1 MIVSAEALARIFLIL
16 LYVPV
21 ILVCYR
27 WLMPRLSLSCK
38 ILATVMLLAQGLMI
52 LVSLELRAPSLEVWS
67 LWHLNHERN
76 IPSSFASAQLM
87 LVCVIALATAWRG
100 LKLPAWHRVYLA
112 ALGLFFLYLAW
123 EEFHGV
129 RRRVFGGDW
138 ELYYAAFGAQIVVA
152 TLSVA
157 ARSPRRAWVWHAC
170 LLVGLAMS
178 ALGALGIEQVYNMEL
193 CDTSIRTQGE
203 RCLRYFYEEPL
214 EFLGIW
220 LTLLAMLGQF
230 CAAAPRPH
238 VRMQALFYGLPALFT
253 IVMHGPYTIWEFEY
267 RFQTPRA
274 AIEYESGLA
283 LRAYEIERGEAGF
296 KLQLFAEVSEWMQYS
311 GIGYSLHLVDQA
323 SSASLAGVDDAA
335 HRRQSFVGRGSKGG
349 SEFYKQT
356 IELALPQ
363 DLAVNRAY
371 WLVLTLWR
379 EEGDAYLP
387 QRIASSDRA
396 LLTETQL
403 ILEELVVRA
412 ETSAAASAPLAAFD
426 GGLALGQ
433 VNLPESAQAGAALTI
448 AFEWRA
454 ESDGGEEF
462 VQFLHLGH
470 EESGEWWV
478 YDQQPLGA
486 RLPTRLWYAGLVD
499 SVTWEVPL
507 PADLAAGRYAVL
519 TGLYRKSD
527 RERLPAKDADGTPYV
542 DARVPLGF
550 MVIDGA

>member
-1 MIVSAEALARIFLIL
+1 MIVSAEALARIFLVL

-27 WLMPRLSLSCK
+27 WLIPRLSPSCK
-38 ILATVMLLAQGLMI
+38 ILATGMLLAQGLMI

-87 LVCVIALATAWRG
+87 LVCVVALATAWRAR
-100 LKLPAWHRVYLA
+100 KQPSWQRVYLA

-123 EEFHGV
+123 EEFNGV

-138 ELYYAAFGAQIVVA
+138 ELYYAAFGIIIVVA
-152 TLSVA
+152 TLIVA

-178 ALGALGIEQVYNMEL
+178 AFGALGIEQVYNIEI

-220 LTLLAMLGQF
+220 LTLVAVLGQF

-238 VRMQALFYGLPALFT
+238 LRTQALFYGLPALFA

-267 RFQTPRA
+267 RFLAPRA
-274 AIEYESGLA
+274 AIEYESGVA
-283 LRAYEIERGEAGF
+283 LRAYEIERGKAGF
-296 KLQLFAEVSEWMQYS
+296 SLQLFAEVSEWMQYS

-323 SSASLAGVDDAA
+323 SGASLAGVDDSAN
-335 HRRQSFVGRGSKGG
+335 RLQSFVGRGREGG

-356 IELALPQ
+356 IELELPQ
-363 DLAVNRAY
+363 EAAVNRAY
-371 WLVLTLWR
+371 WLVLTVWR
-379 EEGDAYLP
+379 EEGDDYLP
-387 QRIASSDRA
+387 QRIVSSDRA

-403 ILEELVVRA
+403 ILDELLFHA
-412 ETSAAASAPLAAFD
+412 ETSAAAIAPLAAFD
-426 GGLALGQ
+426 GGLTLGK
-433 VNLPESAQAGAALTI
+433 VDLPESAQAGAALTI

-454 ESDGGEEF
+454 ESDGDEEY

-470 EESGEWWV
+470 EESGEWQV

-486 RLPTRLWYAGLVD
+486 RLPTRLWYSGLVD
-499 SVTWEVPL
+499 SETWEAPL
-507 PADLAAGRYAVL
+507 PADLAPGRYAVF

-527 RERLPAKDADGTPYV
+527 RKRLPAKDADGKPFV

-550 MVIDGA
+550 MIIEGP